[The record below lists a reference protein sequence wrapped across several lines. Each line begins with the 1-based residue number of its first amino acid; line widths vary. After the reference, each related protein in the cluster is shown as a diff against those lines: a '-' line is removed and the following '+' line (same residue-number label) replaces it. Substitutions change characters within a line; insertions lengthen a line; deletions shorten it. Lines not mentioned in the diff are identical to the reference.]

1 MRKKNLLWVIVG
13 LIAIGI
19 SAACFFL
26 PAKSGDPEPQG
37 APTTVKTKAR
47 PKAKP
52 SSTRNSARRMRLRES
67 EKTLDVMD
75 DDDEDLK
82 DLSPEM
88 RKLMVE
94 LQAALDAD
102 DFKTVSKICEKILRI
117 QRTQGEGAVPK
128 EVREKAV
135 EALGLFLPESLAELV
150 GFMADSDPEVLEAVL
165 DQLDTILNDTTIGD
179 KDLSPLLTN
188 MAKVLRDEDALD
200 SLTMAIESDMRNSIK
215 VATYKEILKTGSASA
230 KARIRESIAEC
241 MDKEPEELPKD
252 DKSIM
257 KELDNWLEEN
267 PDDEDDD
274 DFYAGV

>member
-1 MRKKNLLWVIVG
+1 
-13 LIAIGI
+13 
-19 SAACFFL
+19 
-26 PAKSGDPEPQG
+26 
-37 APTTVKTKAR
+37 
-47 PKAKP
+47 
-52 SSTRNSARRMRLRES
+52 MRLKEP
-67 EKTLDVMD
+67 EKTLDIIA
-75 DDDEDLK
+75 DDEEFK

-88 RKLMVE
+88 RKVMAE

-150 GFMADSDPEVLEAVL
+150 GFMADSDPEVLEAVI
-165 DQLDTILNDTTIGD
+165 DQLDTVLNDTTIGD

-188 MAKVLRDEDALD
+188 MAKALKDEDALD
-200 SLTMAIESDMRNSIK
+200 SLAMTIESNMRNSIK
-215 VATYKEILKTGSASA
+215 VATYKDILKTGSESA

-241 MDKEPEELPKD
+241 MEKEPEELPKD

-274 DFYAGV
+274 EFYAGI